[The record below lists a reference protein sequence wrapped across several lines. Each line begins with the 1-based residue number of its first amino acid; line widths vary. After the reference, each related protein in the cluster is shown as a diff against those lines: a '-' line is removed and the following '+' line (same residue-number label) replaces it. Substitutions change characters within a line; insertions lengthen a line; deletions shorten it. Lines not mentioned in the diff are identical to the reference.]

1 MSKEVSINI
10 ELFRANIK
18 NLEDSLTRLESGMKK
33 NSVFDY
39 TNITPFINDLKH
51 LVQADKLLEQYK
63 TLLETDEAISQ
74 GQQKVETET
83 LSNCCNQQSELK
95 ICRPEKTGLVR
106 HRKRGD

>member
-18 NLEDSLTRLESGMKK
+18 KLEDSLTRLESGMKK
-33 NSVFDY
+33 NSAFDY

-63 TLLETDEAISQ
+63 TLLDADIR
-74 GQQKVETET
+74 T
-83 LSNCCNQQSELK
+83 LQ
-95 ICRPEKTGLVR
+95 RTGESMKEHDDRLAQTH
-106 HRKRGD
+106 HRAAGPQLMK